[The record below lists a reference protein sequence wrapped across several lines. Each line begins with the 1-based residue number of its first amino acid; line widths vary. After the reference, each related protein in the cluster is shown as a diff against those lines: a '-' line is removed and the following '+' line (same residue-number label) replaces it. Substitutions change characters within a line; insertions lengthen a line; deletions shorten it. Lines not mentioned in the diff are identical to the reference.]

1 MSTCTNQYILIQ
13 NQKQLI
19 HSVMQYILSMF
30 LHNARYVLVRTRFGL
45 NPKREW
51 IQVHGA
57 QTMNLQSV
65 GKKASLI
72 LGQNIGFQCKKIQ
85 DTNMEHSNKSLQTCP
100 RDVIFLFFFPVVF
113 SPLIYHGF
121 LPFLSSTCGFGI
133 QRPFL
138 SSSLPSLESSI
149 LSWKAVPS
157 LFRYHLHINAA
168 RRLAGRHLMRR

>member
-1 MSTCTNQYILIQ
+1 MLIFYILF
-13 NQKQLI
+13 KE
-19 HSVMQYILSMF
+19 F
-30 LHNARYVLVRTRFGL
+30 VRTRFDL

-51 IQVHGA
+51 IQAHVA
-57 QTMNLQSV
+57 QTMNLQSA

-72 LGQNIGFQCKKIQ
+72 LGQNIGFQCKKIK
-85 DTNMEHSNKSLQTCP
+85 DTSMECSNKSLRTCP
-100 RDVIFLFFFPVVF
+100 RDLIFLFFLFFSVPLSSVF
-113 SPLIYHGF
+113 SRLIYHGV
-121 LPFLSSTCGFGI
+121 LPFLSSTCGSGI
-133 QRPFL
+133 QRPFS